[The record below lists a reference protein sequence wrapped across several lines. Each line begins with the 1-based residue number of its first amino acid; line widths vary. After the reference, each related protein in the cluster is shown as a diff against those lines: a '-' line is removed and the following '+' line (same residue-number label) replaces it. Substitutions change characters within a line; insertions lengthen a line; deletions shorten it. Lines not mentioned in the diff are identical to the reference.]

1 MNDDKLAKNLI
12 NQMNTQLENDDRKSS
27 VVSITKLSLMQII
40 RKKEDLSISE
50 ILLDK
55 NFTKLYSVE
64 YIFEQISEKLS
75 NMQITDEEN
84 LEQIKSV
91 NIHIPTF
98 ESEKTNKYIKILE
111 EKYNIKIIPDYLK
124 RSNFNIKIH

>member
-1 MNDDKLAKNLI
+1 
-12 NQMNTQLENDDRKSS
+12 
-27 VVSITKLSLMQII
+27 
-40 RKKEDLSISE
+40 
-50 ILLDK
+50 
-55 NFTKLYSVE
+55 
-64 YIFEQISEKLS
+64 
-75 NMQITDEEN
+75 MQITDEEN

>member
-1 MNDDKLAKNLI
+1 MI
-12 NQMNTQLENDDRKSS
+12 NSYFWK
-27 VVSITKLSLMQII
+27 
-40 RKKEDLSISE
+40 
-50 ILLDK
+50 LDK

-124 RSNFNIKIH
+124 RSDFNIKIH